1 MRVAV
6 PLAIPP
12 IPFGLVVGV
21 AATETDA
28 VGGLAGFLSS
38 VLLFAGA
45 SQIAAIGLLGSGAGV
60 VATVATIAF
69 INSRH
74 VMYSASLRDRF
85 RTLPRWFRLLAPY
98 LLVDQVFALS
108 DTQPDDLEPEHR
120 MATYLGSGV
129 VFVGVWWASTALGVA
144 VGNVI
149 PASWRLDFSAALLFL
164 GLLFL
169 AVNAWPGLVAAI
181 VSAGVALLAHDLP
194 SGSGL
199 LLAAV
204 LGIIAGGLIDLA
216 TDPLTDDR
224 ATEPRADA

>member
-1 MRVAV
+1 MRTAV

-21 AATETDA
+21 AATETEA
-28 VGGLAGFLSS
+28 VGGLAGFMSS

-98 LLVDQVFALS
+98 LLVDQVFALA
-108 DTQPDDLEPEHR
+108 DAQPDDLEPEHR
-120 MATYLGSGV
+120 MATYLGSAI
-129 VFVGVWWASTALGVA
+129 VFVAVWWTSTAVGVA

-149 PASWRLDFSAALLFL
+149 PSSWRLDFSVALLFL
-164 GLLFL
+164 GLLLL
-169 AVNAWPGLVAAI
+169 AVKAWPGIVAGI
-181 VSAGVALLAHDLP
+181 VSAAVAVAARDLP

-204 LGIIAGGLIDLA
+204 LGIFAAGLVDLKVNGPG
-216 TDPLTDDR
+216 D
-224 ATEPRADA
+224 EPGVEE